1 MYVVMIT
8 GGIGSGKSTLRRM
21 LCDHGAV
28 SIDLDAIARTLM
40 DNEPQMIKEL
50 ADEFGPQ
57 ILDEDGSVDRAELA
71 CAAFRSA
78 AATRAMN
85 AITFPYITREANE
98 YILNVH
104 CTPRTNSKVL
114 VVEVPLLTEVPQF
127 AELANEVIAVEVP
140 QLQRLAR
147 CVERGMD
154 TQDAINRMS
163 RQPSDAERAAIA
175 DTVFDNSGS
184 EEELSAW
191 VDEWWHEREQ
201 SGAFEESA

>member
-8 GGIGSGKSTLRRM
+8 GGIGSGKSTLRRL
-21 LCDHGAV
+21 LCEHGAV

-40 DNEPQMIKEL
+40 DNEPQMIAEL
-50 ADEFGPQ
+50 VDEFGPQ
-57 ILDEDGSVDRAELA
+57 ILNGDGTVDRSALA
-71 CAAFRSA
+71 QAAFSSA

-127 AELANEVIAVEVP
+127 AELASEVIAVEVP

-154 TQDAINRMS
+154 TQDAINRMN

-175 DTVFDNSGS
+175 DTICDNSGS
-184 EEELSAW
+184 EEDLAAW
-191 VDEWWHEREQ
+191 VDAWWADRE
-201 SGAFEESA
+201 ARFA

>member
-8 GGIGSGKSTLRRM
+8 GGIGSGKATLRRLM
-21 LCDHGAV
+21 CEHGAV

-50 ADEFGPQ
+50 SDEFGPQ
-57 ILDEDGSVDRAELA
+57 ILDEDGGVDRSALA
-71 CAAFRSA
+71 QAAFQSA

-104 CTPRTNSKVL
+104 CTPRTNAKVL

-154 TQDAINRMS
+154 TQDAINRIS
-163 RQPSDAERAAIA
+163 RQPSDSERAAIA
-175 DTVFDNSGS
+175 DTICDNSGS
-184 EEELSAW
+184 EEELAAW
-191 VDEWWHEREQ
+191 VEAWWRDREEA
-201 SGAFEESA
+201 GAFEA